1 MGVKCNKTS
10 GQKKKILIT
19 VIMCITKYTQKK
31 KRKKKRYQND
41 LDKFVPALC
50 DDDGK
55 YKIKYWSDNILTLRS
70 HHIR

>member
-10 GQKKKILIT
+10 GQKKINTDHCDNVYHK
-19 VIMCITKYTQKK
+19 VYAK
-31 KRKKKRYQND
+31 KKKRYQND

>member
-1 MGVKCNKTS
+1 
-10 GQKKKILIT
+10 
-19 VIMCITKYTQKK
+19 MCITQSIRKYAK
-31 KRKKKRYQND
+31 KKKRYQND